1 MQLSWTGT
9 AFKGRASPGHLR
21 SHLLFPQMT
30 DIQTQKTR
38 LLEIPVP
45 GIGPSLIFSSS
56 VPKTV
61 RSIPIPKQK
70 EHWRSH
76 LWLGHSLLCVPTV
89 RRAVR

>member
-1 MQLSWTGT
+1 MFAFAISTYDRQTRGQTHGHTKMTAHIGRQLRMQLSWTGT

-45 GIGPSLIFSSS
+45 GIEQSLICIAE
-56 VPKTV
+56 
-61 RSIPIPKQK
+61 R
-70 EHWRSH
+70 EN
-76 LWLGHSLLCVPTV
+76 
-89 RRAVR
+89 